1 MVKIRS
7 VFLFTFLFIA
17 IDYTISRDSKGSTDQ
32 SYHRSL
38 LKRLQ
43 SITTK
48 RVELK
53 RLVETVENDIVKAH
67 HEISDSS
74 SSLAKKGKAA
84 QNTEDIMDTIHLLN
98 LNEMDRKTRINE
110 MAETI
115 ATHLLVSA
123 VVKQEQDSS
132 THEVNN
138 NEERREHQKRRAEI
152 LEAVYS
158 YDSATA
164 TAYQHHGRNLG
175 PLSVLT
181 ITLNILIRLI
191 GSFMELAVFL
201 VTTVQPVYLVLGTM
215 KIILGLIFD
224 VLNVLLFGVRNMSK
238 EEVEEQVD
246 QALIAV
252 GNQANI
258 YIEEEN
264 SGRDDDANTGFSI
277 IHEEVDRSTDVIIE
291 TSKLEGEEEESNGR
305 WWNKNRNNRKER
317 NNRGDRQR
325 FLQTE
330 KSTVEEQY
338 LKSVHKKYTIF
349 GNDFEDEEDS
359 FNVILSDTQVK
370 REATILYGILG
381 YFLGDGDLFSSAQFS
396 TVAYHYLS

>member
-48 RVELK
+48 RLELK
-53 RLVETVENDIVKAH
+53 RLVEIVENDIVKAH
-67 HEISDSS
+67 HEISHS

-132 THEVNN
+132 NHETD
-138 NEERREHQKRRAEI
+138 NEEREHQKRRAEI

-191 GSFMELAVFL
+191 ASFMELAVFL
-201 VTTVQPVYLVLGTM
+201 VTAVQPIYLVMGTM

-224 VLNVLLFGVRNMSK
+224 ILNILLFGFRNMNKK
-238 EEVEEQVD
+238 EVQEQVD

-258 YIEEEN
+258 YIEEDN

-291 TSKLEGEEEESNGR
+291 TSKLEGEEEEESNGR
-305 WWNKNRNNRKER
+305 WWNKNRKNRKER

-330 KSTVEEQY
+330 KSTIEEHY
-338 LKSVHKKYTIF
+338 LKSVNKYTIF

-359 FNVILSDTQVK
+359 FNIILSDTQVK